1 MINSCK
7 ISLSNL
13 NSDIVSHIAKRVT
26 DEQLEKLKERR
37 DKFLSNLYRA
47 RIEQKLLVNCQ
58 SKKQLLINDH
68 SLFHC
73 EFCDQLLTLK

>member
-13 NSDIVSHIAKRVT
+13 NSEIVAHIADRVS
-26 DEQLEKLKERR
+26 DGQLEKLKDRR

-47 RIEQKLLVNCQ
+47 RIE
-58 SKKQLLINDH
+58 
-68 SLFHC
+68 
-73 EFCDQLLTLK
+73 